1 MGTENYGADL
11 QISLKLIGLGIEPDP
26 DRMCDPKLVS
36 PTLAPRPHLMLASA
50 ALIGLQLILHALS
63 RLGSCYNTQPPCMP
77 RVQVA
82 EATQRVEA
90 RYEDALDSAVL
101 RGVAARTRLV
111 PQASHPSSTCP
122 KA

>member
-1 MGTENYGADL
+1 
-11 QISLKLIGLGIEPDP
+11 
-26 DRMCDPKLVS
+26 
-36 PTLAPRPHLMLASA
+36 
-50 ALIGLQLILHALS
+50 
-63 RLGSCYNTQPPCMP
+63 MP

-111 PQASHPSSTCP
+111 PQAIHPSHIRPIAERCMTVP
-122 KA
+122 ALGHALLPPFT